1 MFNPIMSGQ
10 LGQVPGG
17 GPGSLTVGNS
27 VFTPPPGIR
36 PGTPEYEAWR
46 TKYSTGG
53 GAASG
58 GVPHGDLAA
67 ATNAFMT
74 GQAQAPFLANLPNY
88 ASNVAQRSQNIGS
101 ELKGQLPADVIRQIQ
116 QAAAERGIA
125 TGSPGSDNSNASYLQ
140 SLGLTSLGLQ
150 HQGSADLSQ
159 SIADTPVPQLFNPA
173 SLFVPEMLARLEQNA
188 AQSGF
193 SNFSSTNRPS
203 TPRFSF
209 PSSIQLPGGR
219 LGAGTPNPGYGTVGA
234 GAPSGPILGTTQT
247 GGTDQQ
253 ISSIASGDAYKNWWN
268 TYGVP
273 AGDNGQGP
281 VPQGFNSWEDANQ
294 FTDELFAD
302 QESAYGS
309 YGGAGEYEDYY
320 E

>member
-1 MFNPIMSGQ
+1 MFNPILSGQ

-27 VFTPPPGIR
+27 VFTPPPGVV

-53 GAASG
+53 GVASGG

-173 SLFVPEMLARLEQNA
+173 SLFVPEMLARLEHNA
-188 AQSGF
+188 AQSGL

-203 TPRFSF
+203 TPGFSF
-209 PSSIQLPGGR
+209 PSNISVPGGR
-219 LGAGTPNPGYGTVGA
+219 LGQGVTNPPYGTVGA
-234 GAPSGPILGTTQT
+234 GAPSGPVYGSTQNTTMI
-247 GGTDQQ
+247 GGVPMDNQQ
-253 ISSIASGDAYKNWWN
+253 IASIASGDAYKNWWN

-273 AGDNGQGP
+273 AGEDQGQ
-281 VPQGFNSWEDANQ
+281 VPQGFSSWDEANQ
-294 FTDELFAD
+294 FSDELNSETDA
-302 QESAYGS
+302 AY
-309 YGGAGEYEDYY
+309 ANYY